1 MSTPQGWQ
9 TPKTDWDSK
18 DPVGVSDLNRM
29 EGNPLAIETGDR
41 TLDPAQAPTGNVG
54 NLRQILSWFANRIKA
69 IMGTTNWWDAPPMT
83 LKGATPNTRKIT
95 AGNGLTGGG
104 DLSADRTITLG
115 TPSTITA
122 TTSNSVT
129 STSHTHALSG
139 ATPNTRKIT
148 AGNGLTGGGDLSAD
162 RTITLGTPSTITA
175 TTSNSVTS
183 TSHTHALSG
192 ATPNTRKIT
201 AGNGLTGG
209 GDLSADRTIT
219 LGTPST
225 ITATTSNSVT
235 STSHTHALSGISRI
249 AAGSYVG
256 DGEASRTVS
265 VGFTPKC
272 VILVHRD
279 GSSIAVSNSSGYPK
293 IVSGGFVVSG
303 SSPGS
308 GNYQDR
314 LYDWVAFA

>member
-139 ATPNTRKIT
+139 
-148 AGNGLTGGGDLSAD
+148 
-162 RTITLGTPSTITA
+162 
-175 TTSNSVTS
+175 
-183 TSHTHALSG
+183 
-192 ATPNTRKIT
+192 
-201 AGNGLTGG
+201 
-209 GDLSADRTIT
+209 
-219 LGTPST
+219 
-225 ITATTSNSVT
+225 
-235 STSHTHALSGISRI
+235 ISRI

>member
-9 TPKTDWDSK
+9 APKTNWQSP
-18 DPVGVSDLNRM
+18 DPVGLGDFNRI
-29 EGNPLAIETGDR
+29 EGNAAAIETGDR
-41 TLDPAQAPTGNVG
+41 TLDPAQAPTSNTGTLG
-54 NLRQILSWFANRIKA
+54 QILNWIANRIKA
-69 IMGTTNWWDAPPMT
+69 IMGTTNWWDAPPIT
-83 LKGATPNTRKIT
+83 LKALSERKIA

-104 DLSADRTITLG
+104 DMLADRTITLG
-115 TPSTITA
+115 TPGTITA
-122 TTSNSVT
+122 TTSN
-129 STSHTHALSG
+129 
-139 ATPNTRKIT
+139 N
-148 AGNGLTGGGDLSAD
+148 
-162 RTITLGTPSTITA
+162 
-175 TTSNSVTS
+175 
-183 TSHTHALSG
+183 
-192 ATPNTRKIT
+192 
-201 AGNGLTGG
+201 
-209 GDLSADRTIT
+209 
-219 LGTPST
+219 
-225 ITATTSNSVT
+225 VT

-256 DGEASRTVS
+256 DGEVSRTVS

-314 LYDWVAFA
+314 SYDWVAFA